1 MGQFEKAKK
10 RFNGIMMTICCEHMT
25 IGTGFSEEPQLKS
38 VKEMVEECEYWLSC
52 YYEGGHTREKM
63 RHEEEEERKR
73 WRSEVGKLK
82 RFIEAYKVDE
92 PELDEEQGELLRHLK
107 HVYSWQHSHALD
119 LIYYLVD
126 RNTSMFDEDV
136 ISLYLSMDETAT
148 LLVIQLFIE
157 WVQGKG
163 EK

>member
-10 RFNGIMMTICCEHMT
+10 RFNGIMMSICCEHMT
-25 IGTGFSEEPQLKS
+25 IGTDFSEEPQLKS

-52 YYEGGHTREKM
+52 YYEGGHAREEM
-63 RHEEEEERKR
+63 RHEDEEERKR

-92 PELDEEQGELLRHLK
+92 PELDEEQEELLRHLK

-126 RNTSMFDEDV
+126 RNTSMFDEEL
-136 ISLYLSMDETAT
+136 ISLYLSMDETST

-157 WVQGKG
+157 WVQGRS